1 MWSYWNCCISISYYK
16 FYFFGLLIIS
26 YIACLEDKDQD
37 ETNITKKLLK
47 IVVPIFTISLL
58 IEVFIPTT
66 KEALV
71 IYGVGGTVDYLK
83 ANPTAKKLPD
93 KCINALDKW
102 VDSFSAEKNDST
114 KKKWCCHK
122 VRILTKW

>member
-1 MWSYWNCCISISYYK
+1 MSELYWITRCDPIGTAALVFLIISSIL
-16 FYFFGLLIIS
+16 FGLLIIG
-26 YIACLEDKDQD
+26 YIACSEDKSQ
-37 ETNITKKLLK
+37 EGMNLAKRLLK

-58 IEVFIPTT
+58 IEIFIPTT

-83 ANPTAKKLPD
+83 ANRTARKLPD

-102 VDSFSAEKNDST
+102 VDSFSTEKSDST
-114 KKKWCCHK
+114 KKK
-122 VRILTKW
+122 

>member
-1 MWSYWNCCISISYYK
+1 MSELYWITRCDPIGTAALV
-16 FYFFGLLIIS
+16 FLIIS
-26 YIACLEDKDQD
+26 TIFLGILILGYVACSEDADK
-37 ETNITKKLLK
+37 NGINMTKKLFK
-47 IVVPIFTISLL
+47 IVIPVFAISLL
-58 IEVFIPTT
+58 IKIFIPTT

-102 VDSFSAEKNDST
+102 VDSFSTEKNDST
-114 KKKWCCHK
+114 KNK
-122 VRILTKW
+122 

>member
-1 MWSYWNCCISISYYK
+1 MSELYWITRCDPIGTIALV
-16 FYFFGLLIIS
+16 FLIVSTIILGITVIGYS
-26 YIACLEDKDQD
+26 ACSADKD
-37 ETNITKKLLK
+37 ENGVRLSKKLMK
-47 IVVPIFTISLL
+47 VFIPIFTISLL
-58 IEVFIPTT
+58 IEAFIPST

-102 VDSFSAEKNDST
+102 VDSFSIENNDST
-114 KKKWCCHK
+114 KNK
-122 VRILTKW
+122 

>member
-1 MWSYWNCCISISYYK
+1 MNELYWITRCDPI
-16 FYFFGLLIIS
+16 GTTALIFLILS
-26 YIACLEDKDQD
+26 TIILGIVIVGYVACLEDKD
-37 ETNITKKLLK
+37 ESGVRLTKRLMK
-47 IVVPIFTISLL
+47 VFVPVFTISLL
-58 IEVFIPTT
+58 ITVFIPTT

-102 VDSFSAEKNDST
+102 VDSFSTEKNDST
-114 KKKWCCHK
+114 KKK
-122 VRILTKW
+122 

>member
-1 MWSYWNCCISISYYK
+1 MSELYWITRCDPIDDTSMV
-16 FYFFGLLIIS
+16 FLIIS
-26 YIACLEDKDQD
+26 SILLGVLIVGYIACSIDKD
-37 ETNITKKLLK
+37 ESGIKLTKKLLK
-47 IVVPIFTISLL
+47 VTIPVFVISLL
-58 IEVFIPTT
+58 VKVFIPTT

-102 VDSFSAEKNDST
+102 VDSLPSEKNDST
-114 KKKWCCHK
+114 KKK
-122 VRILTKW
+122 

>member
-1 MWSYWNCCISISYYK
+1 MSELYWITRCDPIGTTALV
-16 FYFFGLLIIS
+16 FLIIS
-26 YIACLEDKDQD
+26 SIIFGILVIGYVACSEDKDQ
-37 ETNITKKLLK
+37 NGMNLAKRLLK

-58 IEVFIPTT
+58 MEIFIPTT

-102 VDSFSAEKNDST
+102 VDSFSTEKNDST
-114 KKKWCCHK
+114 KKK
-122 VRILTKW
+122 

>member
-1 MWSYWNCCISISYYK
+1 MSELYWITRCDPIGTAALI
-16 FYFFGLLIIS
+16 FLIIS
-26 YIACLEDKDQD
+26 AILLGVSMLGYIACSEDKDQ
-37 ETNITKKLLK
+37 NGIGLIKRLLK

-114 KKKWCCHK
+114 KKK
-122 VRILTKW
+122 

>member
-1 MWSYWNCCISISYYK
+1 MSELYWITRCDPIGTAAMI
-16 FYFFGLLIIS
+16 FLIIS
-26 YIACLEDKDQD
+26 AILFGILLLFYSACLADKDKD
-37 ETNITKKLLK
+37 GISMAKRLLK

-58 IEVFIPTT
+58 MEIFIPTT

-71 IYGVGGTVDYLK
+71 IYGVGGTVDYIK

-102 VDSFSAEKNDST
+102 VDSFSTEKNDST
-114 KKKWCCHK
+114 KKK
-122 VRILTKW
+122 

>member
-1 MWSYWNCCISISYYK
+1 MSELYWITRCDPIGTAALV
-16 FYFFGLLIIS
+16 FLIIS
-26 YIACLEDKDQD
+26 TIFLGVLILGYVACSEDANK
-37 ETNITKKLLK
+37 NGINMIKKLFK
-47 IVVPIFTISLL
+47 IVIPVFAISLL
-58 IEVFIPTT
+58 IEIFIPTT

-102 VDSFSAEKNDST
+102 VDSFSTEKNDST
-114 KKKWCCHK
+114 KKK
-122 VRILTKW
+122 

>member
-1 MWSYWNCCISISYYK
+1 MSELYWITRCDPIGTTALVFLVISTI
-16 FYFFGLLIIS
+16 FLGVLILG
-26 YIACLEDKDQD
+26 YVACSEDADK
-37 ETNITKKLLK
+37 NGINLTKKLFK
-47 IVVPIFTISLL
+47 IVIPVFAISLL
-58 IEVFIPTT
+58 VEIFIPTT

-102 VDSFSAEKNDST
+102 VDSFSTEKNDST
-114 KKKWCCHK
+114 KKK
-122 VRILTKW
+122 

>member
-1 MWSYWNCCISISYYK
+1 MDLRL
-16 FYFFGLLIIS
+16 FGILIIS
-26 YIACLEDKDQD
+26 YLTCLENKDQHGI
-37 ETNITKKLLK
+37 NLTKKLLK
-47 IVVPIFTISLL
+47 VVVPVFTISLL

-102 VDSFSAEKNDST
+102 VDSFSTEKNDST
-114 KKKWCCHK
+114 KKK
-122 VRILTKW
+122 

>member
-1 MWSYWNCCISISYYK
+1 MSELYWITRCDPIGTIALV
-16 FYFFGLLIIS
+16 FLIIS
-26 YIACLEDKDQD
+26 AIILGIIIIGYASCSADKD
-37 ETNITKKLLK
+37 ENGVKLAKKLMK
-47 IVVPIFTISLL
+47 VFIPIFTISLL
-58 IEVFIPTT
+58 IEAFIPST

-102 VDSFSAEKNDST
+102 VDSFSIENNDST
-114 KKKWCCHK
+114 KK
-122 VRILTKW
+122 

>member
-1 MWSYWNCCISISYYK
+1 
-16 FYFFGLLIIS
+16 LIFLILS
-26 YIACLEDKDQD
+26 TIILGIVVVGYVVCLEDK
-37 ETNITKKLLK
+37 EESGVRLTTKLMK
-47 IVVPIFTISLL
+47 IFVPILTISLL
-58 IEVFIPTT
+58 VEIFVPTT

-71 IYGVGGTVDYLK
+71 IYGVGGTVDYIK

-114 KKKWCCHK
+114 KNK
-122 VRILTKW
+122 